1 MPLHARTAPSHAL
14 RTVEA
19 ALSSSPLHGP
29 TPPTPSEP
37 ASERTAGSGVR
48 VAAALPLHLLP
59 NIGDRA
65 PSAPRAGWR
74 FLLSDGTGP
83 LLTADTVP
91 TADGW
96 AFSHFSDGP
105 YAASALR
112 CLDSARTL
120 TATYEPR
127 LLCVPELYM
136 VTLWLHCPGPAR
148 DQDGLGPADLLA
160 PLAPAPPGIAAE
172 RPVRVD
178 GLLPLLTHR
187 LHPAP
192 PALLRTA

>member
-19 ALSSSPLHGP
+19 ALSSSHPFGQ
-29 TPPTPSEP
+29 TPPSPSEPPSEP
-37 ASERTAGSGVR
+37 APGPELR

-59 NIGDRA
+59 SIGDRV
-65 PSAPRAGWR
+65 PSAPLTGWR
-74 FLLSDGTGP
+74 FLLAGDTGP
-83 LLTADTVP
+83 LLTADSVP
-91 TADGW
+91 SADGW

-120 TATYEPR
+120 SATYEPR

-148 DQDGLGPADLLA
+148 DQDHLGPADLLI

-187 LHPAP
+187 LHPAA